1 MKNILTILA
10 LSSALI
16 MNTQL
21 QAHDSFWVNAEGTVV
36 KNGIGGCWTFGSAKS
51 TENCETGMMA
61 KAPAAAPV
69 AAPAPKTAAVK
80 SAPKKAMTDEPV
92 IKEVINLKGVTFK
105 TGSDVI
111 NPSSYSRLNISAKD
125 LVRNSD
131 LNVEVAG
138 HTDNVGNSGNNQTLS
153 QKRAEAVKAY
163 LVDKGVDSSRLTARG
178 YGDSEPAA
186 TNDTA
191 EGRAKNRRVE
201 LRIH

>member
-1 MKNILTILA
+1 MKYKLIILS
-10 LSSALI
+10 LSSFFL

-21 QAHDSFWVNAEGTVV
+21 QAHDSFMVNAEGTMV

-51 TENCETGMMA
+51 TEDCDSGMMA
-61 KAPAAAPV
+61 KAPAP
-69 AAPAPKTAAVK
+69 APAPAKTSTPAPVK
-80 SAPKKAMTDEPV
+80 SAPAKAMTDEPV

-125 LVRNSD
+125 LVRNPG
-131 LNVEVAG
+131 LKVEVAG
-138 HTDNVGNSGNNQTLS
+138 HTDNVGNSANNQTLS
-153 QKRAEAVKAY
+153 QKRAEAVRAY
-163 LVDKGVDSSRLTARG
+163 LINKGVDSSRLSARG

-186 TNDTA
+186 SNDTA

-201 LRIH
+201 LRIQ